1 MMQQPGAGGMPNQQ
15 PMAGQ
20 QLPPNMAAPPQVHPQ
35 QYQQP
40 PYMMMMPQ
48 APQSQPPPAA
58 MWNNQQP
65 QAPPPQQQQQQQQQQ
80 GQQPQQGLSGGSGDE
95 VRTLWIGDL
104 QYWMDENYLLSCFS
118 QTGEVASVK
127 VIRNKQS
134 GQTEGYGFMEM
145 ISHAAAER
153 ILQTYNGTPMPNGEQ
168 NFRLNWASYGA
179 GEKRDDGPEYTIF
192 VGDLAAD
199 VTDYMLQE
207 TFRVHYPSVKGAKV
221 VIDRLTGRTKGYG
234 FVRFN
239 DEGEQMRAMTEMN
252 GAFCSSRPMRIGVA
266 SNKKT
271 MAPRGMLL
279 SSYQNS
285 PTPKDNENDPNNTTI
300 FVGNLD
306 SNVTDENLRELFGQY
321 GQLVHVKIPAGKRC
335 GFVQYA
341 NRSSAEEALNRL
353 NGAEVSGQSIR
364 LSWGRNSSNK
374 QWNGEAA
381 AAGYYGYPQGYE
393 NYGYAQAP
401 PPQDPSVYYGGYPGY
416 ANYQQQPNQQQQVG
430 YRS

>member
-1 MMQQPGAGGMPNQQ
+1 MMQQPGSGGIPNQP

-20 QLPPNMAAPPQVHPQ
+20 QLPPNMAVPPQ

-65 QAPPPQQQQQQQQQQ
+65 QALPPQHQ
-80 GQQPQQGLSGGSGDE
+80 GQQAQQGDE
-95 VRTLWIGDL
+95 IRTLWIGDL
-104 QYWMDENYLLSCFS
+104 QYWMDESYLHNCFS
-118 QTGEVASVK
+118 QTGEVANVK

-134 GQTEGYGFMEM
+134 GQMEGYGFMEFT
-145 ISHAAAER
+145 SHAAAER

-179 GEKRDDGPEYTIF
+179 GEKRDDGPEFTIF

-199 VTDYMLQE
+199 VTDYTLQE

-252 GAFCSSRPMRIGVA
+252 GAFCSSRPMRLGVA

-271 MAPRGMLL
+271 MAPR
-279 SSYQNS
+279 
-285 PTPKDNENDPNNTTI
+285 D
-300 FVGNLD
+300 
-306 SNVTDENLRELFGQY
+306 
-321 GQLVHVKIPAGKRC
+321 
-335 GFVQYA
+335 
-341 NRSSAEEALNRL
+341 
-353 NGAEVSGQSIR
+353 IR
-364 LSWGRNSSNK
+364 W
-374 QWNGEAA
+374 
-381 AAGYYGYPQGYE
+381 
-393 NYGYAQAP
+393 
-401 PPQDPSVYYGGYPGY
+401 
-416 ANYQQQPNQQQQVG
+416 
-430 YRS
+430 